1 MSRLFGNRRL
11 LVLLLSMIALLS
23 MMGMT
28 RGERN
33 ELTLPERWI
42 KNVTDT
48 VGSGLYRPTSVLVRW
63 FHAPSPSGET
73 SASTQVLQLKSQLA
87 RLQEE
92 NRQLKEIIGYRKGNE
107 VSYIA
112 AHVVAR
118 NPDRWNN
125 RVMIDRGSEDGVL
138 VHMPVITNQGLI
150 GRVIAVTGH
159 MADVQLLTDSD
170 ESPGIAAHLQTAH
183 GTYFGIVDGFD
194 EERQRLVMKYIP
206 ATAKPKK
213 GDIVVTSDQSDIYTG
228 GLLIGTVDGVAP
240 GEYGVDK
247 TVYVKPAAS
256 MEQLSYVLVV
266 RDPEKIQL
274 RQFERQ
280 TGAAGNGGK

>member
-1 MSRLFGNRRL
+1 L

-33 ELTLPERWI
+33 ELTLPECWI

-48 VGSGLYRPTSVLVRW
+48 VGSGLYRPTSVLVGW
-63 FHAPSPSGET
+63 FHASPPET
-73 SASTQVLQLKSQLA
+73 AASTQVLQLKSQLA
-87 RLQEE
+87 KLQEE

-125 RVMIDRGSEDGVL
+125 RVVIDRGSEDGVL

-150 GRVIAVTGH
+150 GRVTAVTGH

-194 EERQRLVMKYIP
+194 EGRKRLVMKYIP

-247 TVYVKPAAS
+247 TVYVKPAAPF
-256 MEQLSYVLVV
+256 EQLSYVLVV

-274 RQFERQ
+274 RQFEQQ

>member
-1 MSRLFGNRRL
+1 
-11 LVLLLSMIALLS
+11 MIALLS

-28 RGERN
+28 RGERDN
-33 ELTLPERWI
+33 LTLPERWI

-48 VGSGLYRPTSVLVRW
+48 VGSGLYRPTSVLAGW
-63 FHAPSPSGET
+63 FQASSSQGHP
-73 SASTQVLQLKSQLA
+73 SASTQVLQLKAQLA
-87 RLQEE
+87 QLEEE
-92 NRQLKEIIGYRKGNE
+92 NRQLKELIGYRKQNDQ

-125 RVMIDRGSEDGVL
+125 RVVIDRGSEDGVL
-138 VHMPVITNQGLI
+138 VHMPVITDQGLI
-150 GRVIAVTGH
+150 GRVTDVTEH
-159 MADVQLLTDSD
+159 LADVQLLTDSD
-170 ESPGIAAHLQTAH
+170 ESPGIAAHLQTAQ

-194 EERQRLVMKYIP
+194 EGRKRLIMKYIP
-206 ATAKPKK
+206 AAAKPKK

-247 TVYVKPAAS
+247 TVYVKPSAS
-256 MEQLSYVLVV
+256 FEQLNYVLVV
-266 RDPEKIQL
+266 RDPEKLQL
-274 RQFERQ
+274 REHENQ
-280 TGAAGNGGK
+280 TGTAGNGGK